1 MVDFKKIINMDEV
14 NKIVDSAKAT
24 IITTKDAIT
33 ININD
38 VVDAT
43 KTKFDV
49 LRKEY
54 LMPAEV
60 DETSST
66 DVEQEYALYSDDGKD
81 ESIRNM
87 CTKVLK
93 LEVGVK
99 YPVIRKT
106 SINNVAYVKIKTP
119 SDEVYIDEKLLTIV
133 KG

>member
-1 MVDFKKIINMDEV
+1 MVDFSKVINMDEV

-24 IITTKDAIT
+24 IITAKETIA

-38 VVDAT
+38 IVDAT
-43 KTKFDV
+43 KTK
-49 LRKEY
+49 LTILKKEY

-60 DETSST
+60 DETTSIV
-66 DVEQEYALYSDDGKD
+66 VEEEYALYSDDGKD
-81 ESIRNM
+81 EAIRNM
-87 CTKVLK
+87 LTKVLK

-106 SINNVAYVKIKTP
+106 TINNVMYVKIKTP
-119 SDEVYIDEKLLTIV
+119 SDEVYIDEKLLTII

>member
-1 MVDFKKIINMDEV
+1 MVDFSKVINMDEV

-24 IITTKDAIT
+24 IITAKDTIA

-38 VVDAT
+38 IVDAT
-43 KTKFDV
+43 KTK
-49 LRKEY
+49 LTILKKEY

-60 DETSST
+60 DETTSIV
-66 DVEQEYALYSDDGKD
+66 VEEEYALYSDDGKD
-81 ESIRNM
+81 EAIRNM
-87 CTKVLK
+87 LTKVLK

-106 SINNVAYVKIKTP
+106 TINNVMYVKIKTP
-119 SDEVYIDEKLLTIV
+119 SDEVYIDEKLLTII